1 MGFNRSKWIMSID
14 SLRAIAGCGRP
25 WAAERA
31 EFAIMITEQY
41 QAGGISQSEYQ
52 ELMQDLVRSDRL
64 DAEADDLE
72 LKTAL
77 FTAVYA
83 VAQLS

>member
-1 MGFNRSKWIMSID
+1 MLD
-14 SLRAIAGCGRP
+14 ELRAIANCPHP

-31 EFAIMITEQY
+31 QFAIMITEQY
-41 QAGGISQSEYQ
+41 QGGGLDQGEYQ
-52 ELMQDLVRSDRL
+52 ELMRDLVRMDRL
-64 DAEADDLE
+64 NSEADDLE

-83 VAQLS
+83 LAQLR

>member
-1 MGFNRSKWIMSID
+1 MLD
-14 SLRAIAGCGRP
+14 DLRAIAGCGRP

-31 EFAIMITEQY
+31 SFMLQITEQY
-41 QAGGISQSEYQ
+41 NAGGITRPEYE
-52 ELMQDLVRSDRL
+52 ELSRDLVRMDQL
-64 DAEADDLE
+64 DAEADDIE

-77 FTAVYA
+77 VTAVYA

>member
-1 MGFNRSKWIMSID
+1 MLD
-14 SLRAIAGCGRP
+14 QLRAIAGCGRP

-31 EFAIMITEQY
+31 SFAVMITEQF
-41 QAGGISQSEYQ
+41 QGGGLDESEYK
-52 ELMQDLVRSDRL
+52 ELMRDLVRTDRL
-64 DAEADDLE
+64 DQEADDLE

>member
-1 MGFNRSKWIMSID
+1 MLD
-14 SLRAIAGCGRP
+14 ELRAIAGCPHP

-31 EFAIMITEQY
+31 QFAIMITEQY
-41 QAGGISQSEYQ
+41 QGGGLDQSEYR
-52 ELMQDLVRSDRL
+52 ELMRDLVRMDRL
-64 DAEADDLE
+64 NSDADDLE

-83 VAQLS
+83 LAQLR

>member
-1 MGFNRSKWIMSID
+1 MLD
-14 SLRAIAGCGRP
+14 QLRAIAGCGRP

-31 EFAIMITEQY
+31 SFAVMITEQY
-41 QAGGISQSEYQ
+41 QGGGLDTGEYQ
-52 ELMQDLVRSDRL
+52 ELMRDLVRMDRL
-64 DAEADDLE
+64 DQEADDLE

>member
-1 MGFNRSKWIMSID
+1 MLD
-14 SLRAIAGCGRP
+14 QLRAIAECGRP

-31 EFAIMITEQY
+31 SFAVMITEQY
-41 QAGGISQSEYQ
+41 QGGGLDESEYK
-52 ELMQDLVRSDRL
+52 ELMRDLVRTDRL
-64 DAEADDLE
+64 DQEADDLE

-77 FTAVYA
+77 VTAVYA

>member
-1 MGFNRSKWIMSID
+1 MLDN
-14 SLRAIAGCGRP
+14 LRAIAGCGRP

-31 EFAIMITEQY
+31 AFALMITEQY
-41 QAGGISQSEYQ
+41 QSGGITESEYQ
-52 ELMQDLVRSDRL
+52 ELMRDLVRMDKL

>member
-1 MGFNRSKWIMSID
+1 MLD
-14 SLRAIAGCGRP
+14 DLRAIAGCGRA

-31 EFAIMITEQY
+31 GFAVMITEQY
-41 QAGGISQSEYQ
+41 QGGGLDTGEYQ
-52 ELMQDLVRSDRL
+52 ELMRDLVRMDRL

-77 FTAVYA
+77 VTAVYA

>member
-1 MGFNRSKWIMSID
+1 MLD
-14 SLRAIAGCGRP
+14 ELRAIAGSTHT

-31 EFAIMITEQY
+31 TFALMITEQY
-41 QAGGISQSEYQ
+41 QGGGLEQSEYQ
-52 ELMQDLVRSDRL
+52 ELMRDLVRMDRL
-64 DAEADDLE
+64 NSEADDLE

>member
-1 MGFNRSKWIMSID
+1 MSVD
-14 SLRAIAGCGRP
+14 TLRAIAGCGRT

-31 EFAIMITEQY
+31 NFAVMITEQF
-41 QAGGISQSEYQ
+41 QGGGLDAGEYQ
-52 ELMQDLVRSDRL
+52 ELMRDLVRMDRL

-77 FTAVYA
+77 VTAVYA
-83 VAQLS
+83 VAQIA